1 MKVLYAED
9 ERQLSVAVTEILKME
24 GFTVTPVYDGEQAI
38 EALGRDYYD
47 AVVLDIMMPK
57 MDGIEVL
64 RQMRAAGNHAAVLM
78 LTAKATVDDRITGL
92 TEGADDYLAKP
103 FAMKELVARLQ
114 SMMRRSVDYR
124 YSVLKCANMEL
135 DSNSCEIKTDKGSLR
150 LNNTEA
156 ELLAFLIKSAGT
168 YYPAEQ
174 INDQVW
180 GGKESPEK
188 AELYLF
194 YLKNKL
200 RQVRAEMSVLMDG
213 DTYALDSER
222 QGGAL

>member
-24 GFTVTPVYDGEQAI
+24 GFTVTPVYDGEQALA
-38 EALGRDYYD
+38 ALQNDYYD
-47 AVVLDIMMPK
+47 AIVLDIMMPK

-64 RQMRAAGNHAAVLM
+64 QRLRAAGNHSAVLM
-78 LTAKATVDDRITGL
+78 LTAKATVEDRITGL
-92 TEGADDYLAKP
+92 MQGADDYLAKP

-114 SMMRRSVDYR
+114 SMIRRNVDYR
-124 YSVLKCANMEL
+124 CSVIKCANMEL
-135 DSNSCEIKTDKGSLR
+135 NSNSCELRTDKGSLR

-156 ELLAFLIKSAGT
+156 ELLSFLIKNSDVFFT
-168 YYPAEQ
+168 AEQ
-174 INDQVW
+174 INEQLW
-180 GGKESPEK
+180 GGKESTEK

-200 RQVRAEMSVLMDG
+200 RQVRADKGILIRNDA
-213 DTYALDSER
+213 YALGEE
-222 QGGAL
+222 